1 MNSPTT
7 AATESR
13 FVYVTYIKTTP
24 ERLWSA
30 LIDPE
35 FTQQYWLGARPE
47 AEWKVG
53 GAWKIVYPNGRIMD
67 TGEILEFVPPKRL
80 AIKWRN
86 EWMPELKA
94 EGWSLCTME
103 VEPAAGEAVKLTV
116 THSIERADSKLIRA
130 VSGGWPQI
138 LSNLKTLLETG
149 AVALPPKE
157 FKA

>member
-1 MNSPTT
+1 MSNQS
-7 AATESR
+7 AAESR

-30 LIDPE
+30 LTDMN
-35 FTQQYWLGARPE
+35 FAQQYWLGARPE

-53 GAWKIVYPNGRIMD
+53 GSWRIAYPDGRVTD
-67 TGEILEFVPPKRL
+67 TGEILEFVPLKRL
-80 AIKWRN
+80 AIKWRH
-86 EWMPELKA
+86 ELRPELKT

-103 VEPAAGEAVKLTV
+103 IEPAAGEAVKLTV
-116 THSIERADSKLIRA
+116 THSIEREASKLIEA

-149 AVALPPKE
+149 SVALPH
-157 FKA
+157 KA

>member
-1 MNSPTT
+1 MMNSPTT
-7 AATESR
+7 RGAKSS
-13 FVYVTYIKTTP
+13 FVYVTYIKTTA

-67 TGEILEFVPPKRL
+67 TGEILEFAPPKRL

-103 VEPAAGEAVKLTV
+103 VEPAAGAAVKLTV
-116 THSIERADSKLIRA
+116 THSIERADSQLIKA

-149 AVALPPKE
+149 QVALPPKE
-157 FKA
+157 FK

>member
-7 AATESR
+7 SGAKSS

-24 ERLWSA
+24 ERLWTA
-30 LIDPE
+30 LTDMT
-35 FTQQYWLGARPE
+35 FAQQYWLGARPE

-53 GAWKIVYPNGRIMD
+53 GSWKIVYPDGRITD
-67 TGEILEFVPPKRL
+67 TGEILEFVPRKRL

-86 EWMPELKA
+86 EFRPELKA

-103 VEPAAGEAVKLTV
+103 IEPAAGEAVKLTV
-116 THSIERADSKLIRA
+116 THSIEREESKLIEA

-149 AVALPPKE
+149 SVALPPK
-157 FKA
+157 A